1 MRLMGQQRACISTS
15 RVLLKDLKEEVG
27 EGESKSAID
36 PNTGQSVTNSASS
49 PGEQATSEQPAV
61 NENTE
66 TASPTVHTATTTATT
81 TAAAAAAAAEAAS
94 KYSQQYTNAYV
105 ELEKTLMARI
115 HESNRRRFR
124 IALISSILFVFW
136 VVAVFGKFI
145 RKALTNQTADLA
157 KETLENEALKGRTEE
172 LAVAVVHTVLNDP
185 QVTANAAV
193 FLREA
198 SMVPET
204 QQALLKL
211 TLHVLQHEESLAEV
225 AALVRKLVVQLAKDK
240 ETVQGLGVLLA
251 AALQE
256 PSVKAAAAGLVA
268 DLCKDPEVEQAVSD
282 LTLTII
288 GKQEVQEV
296 GGV

>member
-1 MRLMGQQRACISTS
+1 
-15 RVLLKDLKEEVG
+15 
-27 EGESKSAID
+27 
-36 PNTGQSVTNSASS
+36 
-49 PGEQATSEQPAV
+49 
-61 NENTE
+61 
-66 TASPTVHTATTTATT
+66 
-81 TAAAAAAAAEAAS
+81 
-94 KYSQQYTNAYV
+94 
-105 ELEKTLMARI
+105 MARI

-268 DLCKDPEVEQAVSD
+268 DLCKDPEVELAVSD

-296 GGV
+296 GGL